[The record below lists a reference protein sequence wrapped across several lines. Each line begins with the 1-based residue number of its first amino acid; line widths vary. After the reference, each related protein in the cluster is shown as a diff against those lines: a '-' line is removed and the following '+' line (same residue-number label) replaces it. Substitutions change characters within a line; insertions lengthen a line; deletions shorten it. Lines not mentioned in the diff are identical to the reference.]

1 MAHKPLRIGVVDQAS
16 SGWTAAAI
24 YSKMILRSLSS
35 VSDEA
40 NAEIYFL
47 SSQTDPLTAPA
58 KLIELASADY
68 LPGERGIRRSLAL
81 GDKVHAWRGEARIRR
96 LLKIPDAS
104 SPFSIAGK
112 HGIDVLLPLL
122 DVPPWPVASRLVGW
136 IPDFQ
141 HVHLPEFF
149 SANELAKRNDTM
161 NRLGRHSTLIMLSSH
176 AAKADFKS
184 FCPQH
189 VEKTRVLPFPSLL
202 AFESLPEDPESTR
215 NKFRL
220 PEKFALVA
228 NQFWAHKN
236 HQVIAG
242 AAAKL
247 RNQGLTPTIVMTGLP
262 ADPRDTSNSNFS
274 ALLQKIAAAGL
285 NGQIIILG
293 QVPYGDLIN
302 LMTMAALVIQPSR
315 FEGWSTIVQDS
326 KALGRPVICSDI
338 PVHREQAPD
347 AIGFFPWDDADRLA
361 ELIAA
366 NWEALPAGPD
376 RARQQEALAGE
387 QEFARQHARNLHELC
402 REANAIKSS
411 GTF

>member
-1 MAHKPLRIGVVDQAS
+1 
-16 SGWTAAAI
+16 
-24 YSKMILRSLSS
+24 
-35 VSDEA
+35 
-40 NAEIYFL
+40 
-47 SSQTDPLTAPA
+47 
-58 KLIELASADY
+58 
-68 LPGERGIRRSLAL
+68 
-81 GDKVHAWRGEARIRR
+81 
-96 LLKIPDAS
+96 
-104 SPFSIAGK
+104 
-112 HGIDVLLPLL
+112 
-122 DVPPWPVASRLVGW
+122 
-136 IPDFQ
+136 
-141 HVHLPEFF
+141 
-149 SANELAKRNDTM
+149 
-161 NRLGRHSTLIMLSSH
+161 
-176 AAKADFKS
+176 
-184 FCPQH
+184 
-189 VEKTRVLPFPSLL
+189 
-202 AFESLPEDPESTR
+202 ESTR

-293 QVPYGDLIN
+293 QVPYVDLIN

-347 AIGFFPWDDADRLA
+347 AIGF
-361 ELIAA
+361 
-366 NWEALPAGPD
+366 
-376 RARQQEALAGE
+376 
-387 QEFARQHARNLHELC
+387 
-402 REANAIKSS
+402 
-411 GTF
+411 